1 MPEDLYQSIYND
13 LKKDGFPV
21 EKLTR
26 TEQWSKNFIII
37 VEFDKIN
44 YMKYSIIR
52 MKLMIRRNLVY

>member
-26 TEQWSKNFIII
+26 TEQWFKNFIII
-37 VEFDKIN
+37 VVFDEIN
-44 YMKYSIIR
+44 NMKYLIKYS
-52 MKLMIRRNLVY
+52 